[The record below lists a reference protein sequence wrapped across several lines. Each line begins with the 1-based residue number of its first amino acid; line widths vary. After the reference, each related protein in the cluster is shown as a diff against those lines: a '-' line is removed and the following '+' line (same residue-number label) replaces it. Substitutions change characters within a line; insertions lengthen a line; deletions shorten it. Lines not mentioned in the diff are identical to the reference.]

1 MKVLIVFLSLLL
13 VFSMALSYA
22 EDMHGYMRAQR
33 LLKMLA
39 EDCAEA
45 GALTIDEKS
54 EMIDAGKALAAAEEI
69 LISSAMF
76 PSGSVYISSYEVT
89 REGKGFKLCL
99 LYAAD
104 DFFRLPF
111 IDISSVSRISEYAWE

>member
-1 MKVLIVFLSLLL
+1 
-13 VFSMALSYA
+13 MALSYVQ
-22 EDMHGYMRAQR
+22 DMHGYMLAQR

-54 EMIDAGKALAAAEEI
+54 GMIDEGKALAAAEEI
-69 LISSAMF
+69 LISSALF

-89 REGKGFKLCL
+89 HEGRGFKVCL
-99 LYAAD
+99 LYMAG